1 VAFYSYPPNEAA
13 NPYFVEAYAQRLG
26 VGITDGTIT
35 SYNSVVEVLG
45 GSAQSI
51 LSGTTQNGLEV
62 DIRGNASGT
71 STVRSGYFTARSNS
85 SSYTL
90 AYMAG
95 VQADLVVGASSTV
108 TRGINYYVGTPSVS
122 GTLTNR
128 AGIADNASFVGSFFL
143 HSTSA
148 FKSFMTGAIG
158 HAREDVASAAT
169 ITALS
174 SSRNFVKLTGST
186 ATALQGI
193 TAGIDG
199 QRLIVVNLTG
209 ANMTVQNENAGA
221 TAANRITTMTAA
233 DIATTTNGVA
243 EFVYDTGSSR
253 WICLYVTA

>member
-1 VAFYSYPPNEAA
+1 MAFYSYPPNEAA

-26 VGITDGTIT
+26 VGIADGTIT
-35 SYNSVVEVLG
+35 SYNSVLEVLG
-45 GSAQSI
+45 GAAQSI
-51 LSGTTQNGLEV
+51 LSGTTQNGLEC

-85 SSYTL
+85 TAYTL
-90 AYMAG
+90 GFLTA
-95 VQADLVVGASSTV
+95 VQGDLVVGASSTV
-108 TRGINYYVGTPSVS
+108 TRGVNVYLGSASVS

-128 AGIADNASFVGSFFL
+128 AAIADNASFVGSFFL

-148 FKSFMTGAIG
+148 FKSFMTGAIAF
-158 HAREDVASAAT
+158 AREDVASAAT

-174 SSRNFVKLTGST
+174 SSRNFVKLTGAT

-199 QRLIVVNLTG
+199 QRLTVVNLTG
-209 ANMTVQNENAGA
+209 ANLTVQNENAGA
-221 TAANRITTMTAA
+221 TAANRITTMTGA
-233 DIATTTNGVA
+233 DVATTANGAA

-253 WICLYVTA
+253 WICLYVSP